1 MKKKGK
7 RLGNRCNSGGWRGS
21 WGTCCTSDGA
31 WELLGTQNI
40 MAAKPKH
47 KRKKGRVRV
56 QRRNFRR
63 KGKEKRGIGG
73 AGGFGGI
80 GGRAD
85 TKQQGQGR
93 RIRTFLGPVPGPSK
107 KDLKK
112 VQCGRACLRRK
123 GRRLS
128 QETHGS
134 GVWGKKEGH
143 LFRVERWM
151 EVLWGA

>member
-1 MKKKGK
+1 
-7 RLGNRCNSGGWRGS
+7 
-21 WGTCCTSDGA
+21 
-31 WELLGTQNI
+31 

-63 KGKEKRGIGG
+63 KGEEKRGIGG

-80 GGRAD
+80 GGRAEA
-85 TKQQGQGR
+85 KQQGRGR
-93 RIRTFLGPVPGPSK
+93 RIRTFLGRGPGPSK

-112 VQCGRACLRRK
+112 VQRRRVCLRRK

-128 QETHGS
+128 QEMHGS
-134 GVWGKKEGH
+134 GVRGKEGH